1 MNRFLY
7 SILIY
12 LLLIFVPLKLLWR
25 GIKQPAYLRHW
36 AERFGFYKS
45 PVNQAIIWL
54 HCVSVG
60 ETRAA
65 EPLVKALQL
74 QYPNHQILISNG
86 TPTGREASEA
96 LFADSVQRVYLPYD
110 VPFAVNNFLRHFQP
124 KIGLIMETELW
135 FNLIAACKQR
145 EIPMLLLNA
154 RLSQKSAAGYAKLGK
169 LAREGLHNL
178 NAIAA
183 QTADDASRLQALGAS
198 NVSIV
203 GNLKFEVKPPAD
215 SLDKGLQLRSLL
227 GKKPVF
233 LAASTREGEEE
244 LILDAVESLDILTV
258 IVPRHPQRFDEVA
271 AIFEQRGIPFQRKT
285 LLKNTAL
292 QPSTP
297 GYPLSNSFHEFDSP
311 CIHAGSSLVILGDSM
326 GELFTYYAACD
337 FTFIGG
343 SLLPYGGQNLI
354 EAAVMGKPIL
364 IGEHTYNFAE
374 ASNNA
379 VTAGAALRVKDAAEL
394 REKIEF
400 LLQNKSTLLS
410 MQNAAL
416 TFCTNSE
423 GATARMM
430 QLIRSF
436 LN

>member
-12 LLLIFVPLKLLWR
+12 LLLVFVPLKLLWR

-74 QYPNHQILISNG
+74 EYPNHQILISNG

-110 VPFAVNNFLRHFQP
+110 VPFAVNNFLKHFQP
-124 KIGLIMETELW
+124 KIGLLMETELW
-135 FNLIAACKQR
+135 FNLIAACKKR
-145 EIPMLLLNA
+145 DIPLLLLNA
-154 RLSQKSAAGYAKLGK
+154 RLSEKSASAYAKVGK
-169 LAREGLHNL
+169 LVAEGLQNL
-178 NAIAA
+178 DAVAA
-183 QTADDASRLQALGAS
+183 QTNDDAARLEKLGAQNIS
-198 NVSIV
+198 VV
-203 GNLKFEVKPPAD
+203 GNLKFDVKPPAD
-215 SLDKGLQLRSLL
+215 TLDKGLQLRSLL

-258 IVPRHPQRFDEVA
+258 IVPRHPQRFEEVA
-271 AIFEQRGIPFQRKT
+271 AIFEQRGIHYQRKT
-285 LLKNTAL
+285 SLKGAAL
-292 QPSTP
+292 QPS
-297 GYPLSNSFHEFDSP
+297 
-311 CIHAGSSLVILGDSM
+311 IHAGSGLAVILGDTM

-354 EAAVMGKPIL
+354 EAAAMGKPIL

-379 VTAGAALRVKDAAEL
+379 VAAGAALRVKDAAEL

-416 TFCTNSE
+416 TFCTNSQ
-423 GATARMM
+423 GATVRMM
-430 QLIRSF
+430 QLIRGF